1 MSLKFTT
8 ISFILFGLVIGTSGW
23 SAAAKLGQQPTPQ
36 TQSNA
41 GDESKFV
48 YADFE
53 RFENGRVVSNN
64 GGLIQLFTG
73 QESTPVQFK
82 GQPMLHPALLKL
94 PEPKA
99 TRKITSLPLITR
111 CWTQSMG

>member
-1 MSLKFTT
+1 MNLKFT
-8 ISFILFGLVIGTSGW
+8 IGFIFFGLVIGIPGW
-23 SAAAKLGQQPTPQ
+23 SASARFTQQPAGP
-36 TQSNA
+36 TQSNG
-41 GDESKFV
+41 GDENKFV

-82 GQPMLHPALLKL
+82 ARQCFTGC
-94 PEPKA
+94 
-99 TRKITSLPLITR
+99 S
-111 CWTQSMG
+111 